1 MKKSLIIAFSFL
13 TISLFAQEQDPKAKA
28 ILDDASKISKTY
40 KTTSANF
47 ILSKFNKDK
56 KLVEKQD
63 GKIQVKGQKFRLEIP
78 GNLIVCDGKTI
89 WKKDEWA
96 VSDTTTSLENLEANP
111 KLWPR
116 MADEAAESLARKLIL
131 YTSKSTRTA
140 AEPFM

>member
-1 MKKSLIIAFSFL
+1 MIPMKKSLIIAFSFL

-89 WKKDEWA
+89 WNHNKD
-96 VSDTTTSLENLEANP
+96 ANEVTIKNFDP
-111 KLWPR
+111 N
-116 MADEAAESLARKLIL
+116 
-131 YTSKSTRTA
+131 
-140 AEPFM
+140 